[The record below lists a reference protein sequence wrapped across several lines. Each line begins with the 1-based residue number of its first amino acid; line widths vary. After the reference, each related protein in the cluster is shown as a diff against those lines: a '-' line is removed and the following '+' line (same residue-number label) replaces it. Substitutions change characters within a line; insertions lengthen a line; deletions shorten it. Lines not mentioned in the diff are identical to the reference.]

1 MTNQRLT
8 IFGGSGFISSE
19 IVFRL
24 SKHFK
29 EVRVLTRNIDKCNP
43 IKVIKNVEIYLYDPR
58 IVNTF
63 TTHLKESDVVIN
75 TVGIL
80 NEDKNNT
87 FQDIHY
93 NFVRSLLNKSKEHG
107 ISKFIHL
114 SALNANQNG
123 PSIYLQTKGLAD
135 DFIKNQSAKT
145 FTTVIFRPSI
155 VFGDK
160 DSFFNRFKKLLQIF
174 PIFPL
179 ACPNSKFSPI
189 YVKDLVDFIE
199 ESVLSDIYDNS
210 INNVTGPKNY
220 TFLELINFILAVL
233 EIKRV
238 IIPLNHSLSKLQ
250 AIVFN
255 YLPGNIFTLDNFKS
269 LQIDNISSDGLKGK
283 STIENIVPSYLV
295 KNNNKI
301 KK

>member
-1 MTNQRLT
+1 M
-8 IFGGSGFISSE
+8 
-19 IVFRL
+19 
-24 SKHFK
+24 
-29 EVRVLTRNIDKCNP
+29 
-43 IKVIKNVEIYLYDPR
+43 
-58 IVNTF
+58 
-63 TTHLKESDVVIN
+63 
-75 TVGIL
+75 GIL

-107 ISKFIHL
+107 ISKLIHL
-114 SALNANQNG
+114 SALNADQNG

-135 DFIKNQSAKT
+135 DFIKSQSTKT

>member
-1 MTNQRLT
+1 MTNQTLT

-29 EVRVLTRNIDKCNP
+29 EVRVLTRNIDKCNL

-58 IVNTF
+58 IINTF
-63 TTHLKESDVVIN
+63 STHLKESDVVIN

-107 ISKFIHL
+107 ISKLIHL
-114 SALNANQNG
+114 SALNADQNG

-135 DFIKNQSAKT
+135 DFIKSQSTKT

-199 ESVLSDIYDNS
+199 ESDV
-210 INNVTGPKNY
+210 
-220 TFLELINFILAVL
+220 
-233 EIKRV
+233 
-238 IIPLNHSLSKLQ
+238 
-250 AIVFN
+250 AI
-255 YLPGNIFTLDNFKS
+255 
-269 LQIDNISSDGLKGK
+269 
-283 STIENIVPSYLV
+283 
-295 KNNNKI
+295 
-301 KK
+301 